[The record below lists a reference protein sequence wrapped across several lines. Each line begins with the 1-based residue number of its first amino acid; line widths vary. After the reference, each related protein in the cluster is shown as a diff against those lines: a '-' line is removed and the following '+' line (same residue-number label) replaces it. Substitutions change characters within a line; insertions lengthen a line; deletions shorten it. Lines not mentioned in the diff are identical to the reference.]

1 MTYREYRKHCDR
13 EYLSL
18 MLDKHKTITAVAR
31 AAGID
36 RTFVYKLAASCGLT
50 LPRRPAGNRGNEA
63 WQRLT
68 AESRTYL

>member
-13 EYLSL
+13 EYLTL
-18 MLDKHKTITAVAR
+18 MLAKHESVTAAAR

-36 RTFVYKLAASCGLT
+36 RTMFYKIATRCGLT
-50 LPRRPAGNRGNEA
+50 LPPRPAGNRGNEA

-68 AESRTYL
+68 AESRTHI